1 MRYQLRH
8 IPKCCKDKKKTAL
21 KLSWR
26 CIFHLCG
33 EGGIRTPG
41 TVIPY
46 VSLANWWFKPL
57 THLTERIAKI
67 EAFLKNAKFICTFA
81 AVTNDHTPQ
90 KLLPVLLKAGALGVA
105 ILLGFLLG
113 IIVGDR
119 NRRKPKVEAGAVDSL
134 AVEALMADTL
144 AADTTAVVAPEEP
157 EAPAEPETPEAYQPT
172 KKEIAAGVEYL
183 AKHNRWNRDEMEKF
197 PALQGLWDAVNT
209 YNLEEI
215 KRYNDYLSSTP
226 LITIVEGLEK
236 SPKHGYYAARND
248 HVITL
253 STYIKRLR

>member
-1 MRYQLRH
+1 MA
-8 IPKCCKDKKKTAL
+8 I
-21 KLSWR
+21 
-26 CIFHLCG
+26 
-33 EGGIRTPG
+33 
-41 TVIPY
+41 
-46 VSLANWWFKPL
+46 
-57 THLTERIAKI
+57 
-67 EAFLKNAKFICTFA
+67 
-81 AVTNDHTPQ
+81 DHTPQ

-113 IIVGDR
+113 IMVGDR
-119 NRRKPKVEAGAVDSL
+119 DRRKPKEEPVAATDTLTVDSL
-134 AVEALMADTL
+134 AVAMATDTL
-144 AADTTAVVAPEEP
+144 AVDTSAVEIVPEEP
-157 EAPAEPETPEAYQPT
+157 EEPAEPEVYQPT

-183 AKHNRWNRDEMEKF
+183 ATHNRWNRDEMEKY

-209 YNLEEI
+209 YNLDEI

-236 SPKHGYYAARND
+236 SPKYGYYASRND

>member
-1 MRYQLRH
+1 M
-8 IPKCCKDKKKTAL
+8 
-21 KLSWR
+21 
-26 CIFHLCG
+26 
-33 EGGIRTPG
+33 
-41 TVIPY
+41 
-46 VSLANWWFKPL
+46 
-57 THLTERIAKI
+57 
-67 EAFLKNAKFICTFA
+67 
-81 AVTNDHTPQ
+81 TNDHAPQ

-119 NRRKPKVEAGAVDSL
+119 ERRKPKTDTGTVDSL
-134 AVEALMADTL
+134 AVEATVT
-144 AADTTAVVAPEEP
+144 DTTAVDTTAVAVVYEEADTPVEP
-157 EAPAEPETPEAYQPT
+157 ESPEVYTPT

-183 AKHNRWNRDEMEKF
+183 AKHNRWNRDEMEKY

-209 YNLEEI
+209 YNLDEI

-226 LITIVEGLEK
+226 LITIVEGLER
-236 SPKHGYYAARND
+236 SPKRGYYAARND

>member
-1 MRYQLRH
+1 M
-8 IPKCCKDKKKTAL
+8 
-21 KLSWR
+21 
-26 CIFHLCG
+26 
-33 EGGIRTPG
+33 
-41 TVIPY
+41 
-46 VSLANWWFKPL
+46 
-57 THLTERIAKI
+57 
-67 EAFLKNAKFICTFA
+67 
-81 AVTNDHTPQ
+81 TNYDHMKPQ

-113 IIVGDR
+113 ILVGDR
-119 NRRKPKVEAGAVDSL
+119 ERRKPKPEAGTVDSL
-134 AVEALMADTL
+134 TV
-144 AADTTAVVAPEEP
+144 
-157 EAPAEPETPEAYQPT
+157 EAPAANMTAVAPGAHGQPDDSGAPQVPAFS

-183 AKHNRWNRDEMEKF
+183 AKHNRWNRDEMEKI

-226 LITIVEGLEK
+226 LITIAEGLEK
-236 SPKHGYYAARND
+236 SPKTGYYAARGD